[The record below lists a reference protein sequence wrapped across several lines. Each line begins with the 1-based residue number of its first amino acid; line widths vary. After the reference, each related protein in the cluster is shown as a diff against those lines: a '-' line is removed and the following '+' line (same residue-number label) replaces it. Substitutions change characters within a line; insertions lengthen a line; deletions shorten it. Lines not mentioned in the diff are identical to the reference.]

1 MKLKFKS
8 EDFELDTDQSEEGLV
23 ICVDDTNLKDKT
35 IEPGQELEGEIYVNY
50 IVENY
55 TSDTL
60 GAMELPNIPIKIKV
74 VDNKVE
80 GQISL
85 AYLESFEQ
93 SDISVDEWDYD
104 YWDGDFDSA
113 EEVLFEMYEESL
125 DNFKKKLE
133 DNLNVIFSIVED

>member
-35 IEPGQELEGEIYVNY
+35 IEPDQELEGEIYVNY

-93 SDISVDEWDYD
+93 SDISVDE
-104 YWDGDFDSA
+104 
-113 EEVLFEMYEESL
+113 
-125 DNFKKKLE
+125 
-133 DNLNVIFSIVED
+133 